1 MSITA
6 ELWQANL
13 IALVSAFLAIKVLRP
28 IAIYFNLVDI
38 PTGRKQHVGH
48 IPLIGGLSIYV
59 GVLVAILSVYP
70 LHDKLFYLLASASL
84 ILVAGLVDDLRQLGV
99 WVRILIQTIACVIM
113 VKGAGV
119 YVESLGDLFGMGEIH
134 LGQWGIPLTI
144 IAVIGLINAVNMSD
158 GIDGLTGSLALVAII
173 GVFVFE
179 SLSGNYR
186 LFDFL
191 LVMAAALVPY
201 LLTNL
206 SIISDRKIFLGD
218 AGSMFIGFILAW
230 VLIELSQGGPV
241 GVNKAM
247 QPVNVLWC
255 VALPVIDTLVVII
268 KRIREGR
275 SPFHADR
282 AHFHHMLQELGLGP
296 RQTLLALIMIALLLV
311 ALGGLMQLIWPTASA
326 GVFVLTTAG
335 YLFWVKRRGWSV
347 VFKDDEVTNVT
358 PEANP
363 KNALE
368 VDAKVPR
375 DLT

>member
-1 MSITA
+1 MSITT

-13 IALVSAFLAIKVLRP
+13 IALVTAFLAIKVLRP

-59 GVLVAILSVYP
+59 GVLVAILAVYP

-84 ILVAGLVDDLRQLGV
+84 ILVAGLVDDLKQLGV
-99 WVRILIQTIACVIM
+99 WIRILIQTIACIIM
-113 VKGAGV
+113 IKGAGV
-119 YVESLGDLFGMGEIH
+119 YVESLGDLFGMGAIH

-144 IAVIGLINAVNMSD
+144 FAVIGLVNAINMSD

-173 GVFVFE
+173 GVFMFE
-179 SLSGNYR
+179 SISGNYR

-218 AGSMFIGFILAW
+218 AGSMFIGFVLAW
-230 VLIELSQGGPV
+230 VLIELSQGGSAKL
-241 GVNKAM
+241 NKAIE
-247 QPVNVLWC
+247 PVSVLWC
-255 VALPVIDTLVVII
+255 VALPLIDTLVVII
-268 KRIREGR
+268 KRLRAGR

-282 AHFHHMLQELGLGP
+282 VHFHHMLQDLGLGP
-296 RQTLLALIMIALLLV
+296 RQTLLTMIMISLLLV
-311 ALGGLMQLIWPTASA
+311 ALGGMMQLIWPAASA
-326 GVFVLTTAG
+326 GVFVLVTLG
-335 YLFWVKRRGWSV
+335 YLYWVKRLGWGLVSKV
-347 VFKDDEVTNVT
+347 GKATNIT
-358 PEANP
+358 PGGA
-363 KNALE
+363 
-368 VDAKVPR
+368 
-375 DLT
+375 

>member
-38 PTGRKQHVGH
+38 PTDRKQHVGH
-48 IPLIGGLSIYV
+48 IPLIGGLSVYV
-59 GVLVAILSVYP
+59 GVLVAILVVYP
-70 LHDKLFYLLASASL
+70 LHDKLFYLLVSASL
-84 ILVAGLVDDLRQLGV
+84 ILVAGLVDDIRQLGV

-113 VKGAGV
+113 IKGAGV
-119 YVESLGDLFGMGEIH
+119 YVESFGDLFGMGEIH

-144 IAVIGLINAVNMSD
+144 FAVIGLVNAINMSD
-158 GIDGLTGSLALVAII
+158 GIDGLTGSLALVAIT

-179 SLSGNYR
+179 SVSGNYR

-218 AGSMFIGFILAW
+218 AGSMFIGFILSW
-230 VLIELSQGGPV
+230 VLIELSQGGPAD
-241 GVNKAM
+241 VNKAM

-268 KRIREGR
+268 KRLKAGR

-282 AHFHHMLQELGLGP
+282 AHFHHMLQDIGLGP
-296 RQTLLALIMIALLLV
+296 RQTLLVMIMIAMLLV
-311 ALGGLMQLIWPTASA
+311 ALGGLMQLIWPSASA
-326 GVFVLTTAG
+326 SLFALVTVG
-335 YLFWVKRRGWSV
+335 YLYWVKRRGWSV
-347 VFKDDEVTNVT
+347 TSKVDKAPKVDKATNIT
-358 PEANP
+358 SSGN
-363 KNALE
+363 
-368 VDAKVPR
+368 
-375 DLT
+375 

>member
-38 PTGRKQHVGH
+38 PTDRKQHVGH

-59 GVLVAILSVYP
+59 GVLVAILAVYP

-99 WVRILIQTIACVIM
+99 WVRILIQIIACVIM
-113 VKGAGV
+113 IKGAGI

-144 IAVIGLINAVNMSD
+144 FAVIGLVNAINMSD

-179 SLSGNYR
+179 SVSGNYR

-191 LVMAAALVPY
+191 LLMAAALVPY

-206 SIISDRKIFLGD
+206 SIISDRKYFL
-218 AGSMFIGFILAW
+218 
-230 VLIELSQGGPV
+230 V
-241 GVNKAM
+241 
-247 QPVNVLWC
+247 
-255 VALPVIDTLVVII
+255 T
-268 KRIREGR
+268 
-275 SPFHADR
+275 R
-282 AHFHHMLQELGLGP
+282 AAC
-296 RQTLLALIMIALLLV
+296 LLAL
-311 ALGGLMQLIWPTASA
+311 
-326 GVFVLTTAG
+326 
-335 YLFWVKRRGWSV
+335 FWHGC
-347 VFKDDEVTNVT
+347 
-358 PEANP
+358 
-363 KNALE
+363 
-368 VDAKVPR
+368 
-375 DLT
+375 

>member
-59 GVLVAILSVYP
+59 GVLVAILAVYP

-84 ILVAGLVDDLRQLGV
+84 ILVAGLVDDLKQLGV
-99 WVRILIQTIACVIM
+99 WVRILIQTIACIIM
-113 VKGAGV
+113 IKGAGV
-119 YVESLGDLFGMGEIH
+119 YVESLGDLFGMGAIH

-144 IAVIGLINAVNMSD
+144 FAVIGLVNAINMSA

-179 SLSGNYR
+179 CISGNYR

-201 LLTNL
+201 LL
-206 SIISDRKIFLGD
+206 
-218 AGSMFIGFILAW
+218 
-230 VLIELSQGGPV
+230 SQGGSASL
-241 GVNKAM
+241 NKAIE
-247 QPVNVLWC
+247 PVSVLWC
-255 VALPVIDTLVVII
+255 VALPLIDTLVVII
-268 KRIREGR
+268 KRLRAGR

-282 AHFHHMLQELGLGP
+282 AHFHHMLQDLGLGP
-296 RQTLLALIMIALLLV
+296 RQTLLTMIMISLLLV
-311 ALGGLMQLIWPTASA
+311 ALGGLMQLIWPAASA
-326 GVFVLTTAG
+326 GVFALVSVG
-335 YLFWVKRRGWSV
+335 YLYWVKRLGWGV
-347 VFKDDEVTNVT
+347 AVKVDKATKIT
-358 PEANP
+358 PGGA
-363 KNALE
+363 
-368 VDAKVPR
+368 
-375 DLT
+375 

>member
-28 IAIYFNLVDI
+28 IAVYFNLVDI
-38 PTGRKQHVGH
+38 PTDRKQHVGH

-59 GVLVAILSVYP
+59 GVLVAILAVYP

-99 WVRILIQTIACVIM
+99 WVRILIQIIACVIM
-113 VKGAGV
+113 IKGAGI

-144 IAVIGLINAVNMSD
+144 FAVIGLVNAINMSD

-179 SLSGNYR
+179 SVSGNYR

-191 LVMAAALVPY
+191 LLMAAALVPY

-230 VLIELSQGGPV
+230 VLIELSQGGPSGV
-241 GVNKAM
+241 GKAM
-247 QPVNVLWC
+247 EPVSVLWC

-268 KRIREGR
+268 KRLKAGR

-296 RQTLLALIMIALLLV
+296 RQTLLAMIIIALLLV
-311 ALGGLMQLIWPTASA
+311 ALGGLLQLVWPAAST
-326 GVFVLTTAG
+326 VSFVLVTLG
-335 YLFWVKRRGWSV
+335 YLYWVKVRGWSV
-347 VFKDDEVTNVT
+347 AFKAHKATKIKSDDI
-358 PEANP
+358 
-363 KNALE
+363 
-368 VDAKVPR
+368 
-375 DLT
+375 

>member
-13 IALVSAFLAIKVLRP
+13 IALVSAFLAIKLLRP

-38 PTGRKQHVGH
+38 PTERKQHVGH

-59 GVLVAILSVYP
+59 GVLVAILAVYP

-84 ILVAGLVDDLRQLGV
+84 ILVAGLVDDIRQLGV

-113 VKGAGV
+113 IKGGGV
-119 YVESLGDLFGMGEIH
+119 YVESLGDLFGMGEIY
-134 LGQWGIPLTI
+134 LGQWGVPLTLF
-144 IAVIGLINAVNMSD
+144 AVIGLVNAVNMSD

-179 SLSGNYR
+179 SVSGNYR

-230 VLIELSQGGPV
+230 VLIELSQGGPT

-247 QPVNVLWC
+247 VPVSVLWC

-268 KRIREGR
+268 KRLKAGR

-282 AHFHHMLQELGLGP
+282 AHFHHMLQDLGLGP
-296 RQTLLALIMIALLLV
+296 RQTLLVMIMIALLLV
-311 ALGGLMQLIWPTASA
+311 AIGGLMQLVWPSASA
-326 GVFVLTTAG
+326 GVFALVTLG
-335 YLFWVKRRGWSV
+335 YLYWVKRRGWSIV
-347 VFKDDEVTNVT
+347 SKVDKVTNIT
-358 PEANP
+358 PSGS
-363 KNALE
+363 
-368 VDAKVPR
+368 
-375 DLT
+375 

>member
-38 PTGRKQHVGH
+38 PTDRKQHVGH

-59 GVLVAILSVYP
+59 GVLVAILAVYP

-99 WVRILIQTIACVIM
+99 WVRILIQIIACVIM
-113 VKGAGV
+113 IKGAGI

-144 IAVIGLINAVNMSD
+144 FAVIGLVNAINMSD

-179 SLSGNYR
+179 SVSGNYR

-191 LVMAAALVPY
+191 LLMAAALVPY

-230 VLIELSQGGPV
+230 VLIELSQGGPSGV
-241 GVNKAM
+241 GKAM
-247 QPVNVLWC
+247 EPVSVLWC

-268 KRIREGR
+268 KRLKAGR

-296 RQTLLALIMIALLLV
+296 RQTLLAMIIIALLLV
-311 ALGGLMQLIWPTASA
+311 ALGGLLQLVWPAAST
-326 GVFVLTTAG
+326 VSFVLVTLG
-335 YLFWVKRRGWSV
+335 YLYWVKVRGWSV
-347 VFKDDEVTNVT
+347 AFKAHKATKIKSDDI
-358 PEANP
+358 
-363 KNALE
+363 
-368 VDAKVPR
+368 
-375 DLT
+375 

>member
-38 PTGRKQHVGH
+38 PTDRKQHVGH

-59 GVLVAILSVYP
+59 GVLVAILAAYP

-99 WVRILIQTIACVIM
+99 WVRILIQSIACVIM
-113 VKGAGV
+113 IKGGGV
-119 YVESLGDLFGMGEIH
+119 YVESLGDLFGMGVIH

-144 IAVIGLINAVNMSD
+144 FAVIGLVNAINMSD

-179 SLSGNYR
+179 SVSGNYR
-186 LFDFL
+186 LLDFL

-206 SIISDRKIFLGD
+206 SIISERKIFLGD

-230 VLIELSQGGPV
+230 VLIELSQGGPA

-247 QPVNVLWC
+247 QPANVLWC

-268 KRIREGR
+268 KRLKAGR
-275 SPFHADR
+275 SPFHADQ
-282 AHFHHMLQELGLGP
+282 AHFHHMLQDLGLGP
-296 RQTLLALIMIALLLV
+296 RKTLLAMIIIAMLLV
-311 ALGGLMQLIWPTASA
+311 ALGGLMQLIYPTASA
-326 GVFVLTTAG
+326 GLFALVTVG
-335 YLFWVKRRGWSV
+335 YLYWVKRLGWSV
-347 VFKDDEVTNVT
+347 
-358 PEANP
+358 AP
-363 KNALE
+363 KVDKVPE
-368 VDAKVPR
+368 VDKATNIKSSGS
-375 DLT
+375 

>member
-59 GVLVAILSVYP
+59 GVLVAILAVYP

-84 ILVAGLVDDLRQLGV
+84 ILVAGLVDDLKQLGV
-99 WVRILIQTIACVIM
+99 WVRILIQTIACIIM
-113 VKGAGV
+113 IKGAGV
-119 YVESLGDLFGMGEIH
+119 YVESLGDLFGMGAIH

-144 IAVIGLINAVNMSD
+144 FAVIGLVNAINMSA

-179 SLSGNYR
+179 CISGNYR

-201 LLTNL
+201 LL
-206 SIISDRKIFLGD
+206 
-218 AGSMFIGFILAW
+218 
-230 VLIELSQGGPV
+230 SQGGSASL
-241 GVNKAM
+241 NKAIE
-247 QPVNVLWC
+247 PVSVLWC
-255 VALPVIDTLVVII
+255 VALPLIDTLVVII
-268 KRIREGR
+268 KRLRAGR

-282 AHFHHMLQELGLGP
+282 AHFHHMLQDLGLGP
-296 RQTLLALIMIALLLV
+296 RKTLLTMIMISLLLV
-311 ALGGLMQLIWPTASA
+311 ALGGLMQLIWPAASA
-326 GVFVLTTAG
+326 GVFALVTLG
-335 YLFWVKRRGWSV
+335 YLYWVKRRGWGV
-347 VFKDDEVTNVT
+347 VSRVDKATNIT
-358 PEANP
+358 PGGA
-363 KNALE
+363 
-368 VDAKVPR
+368 
-375 DLT
+375 